1 MKLWKRTNSDQQVGG
16 RPSANPVWPR
26 VSKNPNGAED
36 VRSFRLGLK
45 THNNTYK
52 NNNCNNNNNNNN
64 KSNGSIQ
71 CQDKCWMEPSRRSL
85 QHLPGLFRAVPETWR
100 TDKASRETSK
110 NRREQ
115 NRASPESSSS
125 PRGFASLPYYFPNNL
140 TNQGTNTNPNLYYQ
154 RSNSDNSFSSLPPTT
169 GFSKKYNLYH
179 ISLLKVS
186 LSCVSRNIYT
196 TCVSLSYLE
205 CRLCFP
211 VTNMNAPSE
220 EFSNPL
226 HFV

>member
-16 RPSANPVWPR
+16 RPSANTVWPR

-45 THNNTYK
+45 THNNAYK

-64 KSNGSIQ
+64 NKSKGSIQ

-100 TDKASRETSK
+100 TDKASREPSK
-110 NRREQ
+110 NRKEQ

-140 TNQGTNTNPNLYYQ
+140 TNQGTNTNPNFYYQ

-179 ISLLKVS
+179 IISIVKVS
-186 LSCVSRNIYT
+186 LSCVSQNIYII
-196 TCVSLSYLE
+196 CVSLSSLK
-205 CRLCFP
+205 CR
-211 VTNMNAPSE
+211 
-220 EFSNPL
+220 
-226 HFV
+226 FVFE

>member
-16 RPSANPVWPR
+16 RPSANTVWPR

-52 NNNCNNNNNNNN
+52 NNNCNNNNNNN

-71 CQDKCWMEPSRRSL
+71 CQDKSWMEPSRRSL

-100 TDKASRETSK
+100 TDKASRAPSK

-179 ISLLKVS
+179 ISLL
-186 LSCVSRNIYT
+186 
-196 TCVSLSYLE
+196 
-205 CRLCFP
+205 
-211 VTNMNAPSE
+211 
-220 EFSNPL
+220 
-226 HFV
+226 